1 MQEAMS
7 GYVAVWTPASGGAA
21 VATIRCVSGTD
32 ALSNARY
39 EVQFPVY
46 DPKPVYG
53 PFDYTSAVSTLETVA
68 LISPVEARN
77 AVLDAF
83 VTYGQHG
90 RMTRQAPARS

>member
-1 MQEAMS
+1 MQEATS
-7 GYVAVWTPASGGAA
+7 GYVAVWTPDSGGAA

-39 EVQFPVY
+39 EVQFPIY

-53 PFDYTSAVSTLETVA
+53 PFNYNGAVRTLEMVA
-68 LISPVEARN
+68 SISPVEARN

-83 VTYGQHG
+83 VTYGQQA
-90 RMTRQAPARS
+90 RMACQAPARS